1 MGEVISFPKI
11 EMPLDLDEED
21 ITAIV
26 EWMRRSEGWGAKF
39 ARISHRPGLHDKRW
53 AYLLHCGPTFDA
65 CPVITITRTTLEYS
79 VVVWDVLD
87 YLASGTF
94 TAQAASTISEALD
107 IVTEEVS
114 PARSLGIGTAYA
126 DSEGGQNANTQ
137 FTQTPGFL
145 AQAPVQSAPAVVT
158 AQNGQAVRAYVTQSS
173 HGTWLFPPHQG
184 GGQNG

>member
-1 MGEVISFPKI
+1 MGEVISFPKV

-39 ARISHRPGLHDKRW
+39 ARISHRPGLHDNRW
-53 AYLLHCGPTFDA
+53 AYLFHCGPTFDA

-94 TAQAASTISEALD
+94 TAQAASTIGEALD

-114 PARSLGIGTAYA
+114 LACEPVHAKRRVFSGFDHGI
-126 DSEGGQNANTQ
+126 
-137 FTQTPGFL
+137 
-145 AQAPVQSAPAVVT
+145 
-158 AQNGQAVRAYVTQSS
+158 
-173 HGTWLFPPHQG
+173 
-184 GGQNG
+184 